1 MMNCNLIGRFL
12 MSEYIISGGRPLVGH
27 VRVDGAK
34 NSVLP
39 ILCAC
44 LLCDEGFVTLSNCPR
59 ITDVQYT
66 LEILNL
72 FGCETSFTD
81 G

>member
-1 MMNCNLIGRFL
+1 

-59 ITDVQYT
+59 ITDVQFKT
-66 LEILNL
+66 FSPLKRLL
-72 FGCETSFTD
+72 PTDKFT
-81 G
+81 